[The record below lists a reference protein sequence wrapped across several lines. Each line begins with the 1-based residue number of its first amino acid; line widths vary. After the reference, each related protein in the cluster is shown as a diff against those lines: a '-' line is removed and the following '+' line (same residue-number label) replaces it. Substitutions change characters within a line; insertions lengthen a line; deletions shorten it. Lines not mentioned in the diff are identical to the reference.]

1 MLRKRSIEEVPY
13 CLVKE
18 KLKEILV
25 SLQTEIE
32 ENKKSF
38 EATKSSLEGKIKEKD
53 SIIECLV
60 NINSNL
66 VHENEQL
73 KKKNRKSVDH
83 YKKMYL

>member
-73 KKKNRKSVDH
+73 KKKNRIIH
-83 YKKMYL
+83 EILR